1 MTGEALALGAAL
13 AYGLAGV
20 LIVRGK
26 AAAQG
31 DNGAFLSVVMT
42 AGVSGLLWLGW
53 GSVALADMAAPGGLW
68 ALAIFA
74 LAGVMAN
81 VFGRQSMYRAT
92 GLIGAVR
99 AGLLRRLTPL
109 FALPCA
115 FVILGEVPDLPT
127 IVGGAVVLGG
137 VVIYMRVPA
146 GTAPSAPGAR
156 IGLALGVLSALAYAL
171 AYTFR
176 GLGLEAIPDA
186 ALGTCIGALVGAGWI
201 FARAVAGRGMRRG
214 WRFLTADRGSRHLQA
229 ALALT
234 AGQVLQFHALKYT
247 TILSVAV
254 LGTLEVLFSA
264 LFVWLITR
272 SEPVAITRLIV
283 ASAMAMA
290 GTALL
295 FL

>member
-1 MTGEALALGAAL
+1 VTGEALALGAAL

-20 LIVRGK
+20 LIVRGT
-26 AAAQG
+26 AAARG

-42 AGVSGLLWLGW
+42 AVVSGLLWLGW
-53 GSVALADMAAPGGLW
+53 GSVGLADMAAPGGLW
-68 ALAIFA
+68 AVAVFA

-92 GLIGAVR
+92 GRIGAVR

-115 FVILGEVPDLPT
+115 FVILGEVPDLRT
-127 IVGGAVVLGG
+127 IVGGAIVLGG
-137 VVIYMRVPA
+137 VVIYMRVPEM
-146 GTAPSAPGAR
+146 APPAPGTR
-156 IGLALGVLSALAYAL
+156 VGMALGILSALAYAL

-176 GLGLEAIPDA
+176 GLGLEAAPDA

-201 FARAVAGRGMRRG
+201 LVQAMASNGVRRG
-214 WRFLTADRGSRHLQA
+214 WQFLTSDRGSRPLQA

-234 AGQVLQFHALKYT
+234 AGQVLQFYALRYT
-247 TILSVAV
+247 TVLSVAV

-264 LFVWLITR
+264 LFAWLIIR

-290 GTALL
+290 GTALVVL
-295 FL
+295 